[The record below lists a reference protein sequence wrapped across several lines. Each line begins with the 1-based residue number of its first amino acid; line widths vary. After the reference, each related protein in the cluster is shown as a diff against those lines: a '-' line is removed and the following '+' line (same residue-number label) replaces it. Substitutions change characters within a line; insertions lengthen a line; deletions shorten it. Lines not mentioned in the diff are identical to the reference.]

1 MDPINEDDLEWTEY
15 DRGESRFRRNSSRR
29 PPTPT
34 ISAVASTNSRRANG
48 PGPTTTTGNDEAVF
62 VLDGE
67 GVLRCEDGETSLE
80 AGDFVAFPTAEEGAH
95 QIVNDGDAP
104 LRYLMV
110 STMNEPDITV
120 YPEMDKIG
128 VYGSPPGGRDERTV
142 SGTTGP
148 TTTSTTGRSDTDYC
162 RDVPVKP
169 PSGSRSH
176 RN

>member
-15 DRGESRFRRNSSRR
+15 DRGESRFRRKQLSEAADADDLGCSLYEL
-29 PPTPT
+29 PPGERSWPYHYH
-34 ISAVASTNSRRANG
+34 
-48 PGPTTTTGNDEAVF
+48 TGNDEAVF

-128 VYGSPPGGRDERTV
+128 VYAGSPPGGRDERTV
-142 SGTTGP
+142 SGYY
-148 TTTSTTGRSDTDYC
+148 RTDD
-162 RDVPVKP
+162 DVDYWEE
-169 PSGSRSH
+169 
-176 RN
+176 